1 MLNFVKE
8 LSKIPG
14 SSAEVAFAYIEKGY
28 TFGVWVLFLALVK
41 RGSGES
47 LFASFEEE
55 YTTGEQSG
63 CGSGVAAVTRAV
75 RSSIRSIVLL

>member
-14 SSAEVAFAYIEKGY
+14 SSAEVAFASIEEGY

-41 RGSGES
+41 RAVVNHC
-47 LFASFEEE
+47 LHPLKRNI
-55 YTTGEQSG
+55 QLVNRVV
-63 CGSGVAAVTRAV
+63 VAAVWQ
-75 RSSIRSIVLL
+75 L

>member
-14 SSAEVAFAYIEKGY
+14 HSAEVAFASIEEGY

-47 LFASFEEE
+47 LFASFDEG
-55 YTTGEQSG
+55 YTNGERSG
-63 CGSGVAAVTRAV
+63 CGSGVAAVSRAV
-75 RSSIRSIVLL
+75 RSSIRSIALL